1 MKGVLDDLPSQDRS
15 QFDGNALA
23 EGAVSGGG
31 SDEMMRDAR
40 REMHPDLRAA
50 LDQRDLEVKPFK
62 STACSGM
69 AERVSSMY
77 RSIAVRERLRSR
89 HLSRFVNTLR
99 PHGIQYHPR
108 TCVRSG
114 VQMAY

>member
-1 MKGVLDDLPSQDRS
+1 MLHKCRRPFRGVFAFL
-15 QFDGNALA
+15 
-23 EGAVSGGG
+23 
-31 SDEMMRDAR
+31 
-40 REMHPDLRAA
+40 
-50 LDQRDLEVKPFK
+50 
-62 STACSGM
+62 